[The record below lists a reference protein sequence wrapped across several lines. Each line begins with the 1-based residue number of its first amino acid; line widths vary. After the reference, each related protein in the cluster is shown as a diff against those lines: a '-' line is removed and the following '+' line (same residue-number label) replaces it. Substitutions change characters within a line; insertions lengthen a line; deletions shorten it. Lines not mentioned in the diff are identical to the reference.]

1 MADNTINVRI
11 KDRSDTEAN
20 WTSKNP
26 VLLKGERAI
35 TDGTGKYKIGDGK
48 NTWSALPYY
57 EAMTSAD
64 RTKLNGIASG
74 ANKTTVDS
82 SLSSSSTNPVQN
94 KVVNSALAGKSNT
107 SHTHDLSTMI
117 NTLSIGSSTP
127 TDDDYFVSQY
137 VGGGTTTTTYY
148 RRPVKALL
156 EYIKGKFAKV
166 ATSGSYNDLSNKP
179 TIPSVGNGTITIKQA
194 GAVKGSFTT
203 NQSGATTIELTDN
216 NTNTWRDV
224 IDNLTSTATDKSL
237 SAKQGKLLNDNKA
250 EIREWSAQI
259 KCATWSRLC
268 YVEQKGSVI
277 GSSFILNISGTRTA
291 VVYNDTFVIK
301 VHHSQKATISK
312 ISGSTYSTGIQ
323 VRVVS
328 DSSGNCYVEMY
339 ENVNGATNTTTQIVY
354 CSLIDIACG
363 AITTYTSFTNG
374 ASIPTGFT
382 SNATITTNSNS
393 LQGNLT
399 WGEITGKPAFKTIAT
414 SGSYNDLSNKPTIG
428 NGTVTITQGGTS
440 RGTFTLNQTGNTTIA
455 LTDNNTWRGIQNNLT
470 STSTDQSLSAVQGK
484 WLNENKAAMT
494 TLKGSENLN
503 DITTPGMYSC
513 GGENSITNKPSNVDA
528 FGLIVTHNANGSFY
542 TQILHSNGGV
552 SYRRNCNNGTWA
564 SWTEEKHTDTV
575 YTHPSYTAKSNGLY
589 KVTVDSKGHVS
600 GTTAVSKADITAL
613 GIPSTNTTYST
624 GTASTSGLTK
634 LYTETGTATDGTMT
648 QSAIKSALD
657 GKSNNGHTHD
667 DRYYTESEINSK
679 LSGKANSSHTHS
691 QYYDSSI
698 SRTANTVLAAPNG
711 SNGTAS
717 FRKLVAS
724 DLPSHTHN
732 YAGSSSAG
740 GAAWSSNAVNNIF
753 GGSRQTSGNID
764 FTNSAYVNKVT
775 YTLAT
780 SAMTTGKPPEDGHIL
795 NFGWDTD
802 AGWGAQMSLG
812 SESNNHLY
820 IRGAD
825 SKDNKT
831 TYGDWKT
838 ILDSS
843 NYNIYTP
850 TKTGGGASGT
860 WGISITGNAATA
872 TKLGTSAGSGTQPVY
887 FSGGKPVAGTYTL
900 GNACSKTTRTLTNV
914 GNSGWKDAS
923 TDSNYVP
930 DMSFIAYW
938 NGAYS
943 NTNSNLAY
951 CNKGAFGTAATKN
964 TDYFATAGHTHN
976 YVKDAGNNSSNTTFA
991 YSKAGMNYGD
1001 YTWLAG
1007 WNGYELRAVAKSQF
1021 ATAGHTHNYAGSS
1034 SAGGSANSAVKLATA
1049 RSVSNTEDFVMSF
1062 SYDGSANSNAS
1073 LRYYN
1078 SRISVGNTNNYPYHR
1093 FAKIDKQTSSYIDKT
1108 STFLITQDYN
1118 DGGWGIVRI
1127 SLRTNN
1133 SSSVSTVEAKW
1144 LVRCGL
1150 NVDCVQIGLYNVF
1163 GKTYADAFFKTSGTY
1178 TGTVI
1183 RNLASGARGNIFRTW
1198 ILTDSAEANSTTTSD
1213 KKTSTE
1219 SYASTSAAATTLHS
1233 QAYTSVVVASD
1244 GGTVSYANSA
1254 GNASKVNN
1262 HTVNSNVPSGAKFT
1276 DTVYSHPTTS
1286 GNKHIPSGG
1295 SSGQIL
1301 RWSSDGTAVWGND
1314 NNTTYTLSSI
1324 TGTLAVSK
1332 GGTGSTTAAGG
1343 RSNLGAVG
1351 FVCQSAEPSGQNN
1364 GDLWFKE
1371 E

>member
-48 NTWSALPYY
+48 NTWGALPYY

-107 SHTHDLSTMI
+107 NHTHDLSTMI
-117 NTLSIGSSTP
+117 NTLSTGGSTP
-127 TDDDYFVSQY
+127 TDEDYFVSQY
-137 VGGGTTTTTYY
+137 AGGGTTTTTYH

-156 EYIKGKFAKV
+156 EYIKGKLAKV
-166 ATSGSYNDLSNKP
+166 ATSGSYDDLSNKP
-179 TIPSVGNGTITIKQA
+179 TIPTVGNGTITIKQA

-216 NTNTWRDV
+216 NTD
-224 IDNLTSTATDKSL
+224 
-237 SAKQGKLLNDNKA
+237 
-250 EIREWSAQI
+250 
-259 KCATWSRLC
+259 
-268 YVEQKGSVI
+268 
-277 GSSFILNISGTRTA
+277 
-291 VVYNDTFVIK
+291 
-301 VHHSQKATISK
+301 
-312 ISGSTYSTGIQ
+312 
-323 VRVVS
+323 
-328 DSSGNCYVEMY
+328 
-339 ENVNGATNTTTQIVY
+339 
-354 CSLIDIACG
+354 
-363 AITTYTSFTNG
+363 
-374 ASIPTGFT
+374 
-382 SNATITTNSNS
+382 
-393 LQGNLT
+393 
-399 WGEITGKPAFKTIAT
+399 
-414 SGSYNDLSNKPTIG
+414 
-428 NGTVTITQGGTS
+428 
-440 RGTFTLNQTGNTTIA
+440 
-455 LTDNNTWRGIQNNLT
+455 TWRGIQNNLT
-470 STSTDQSLSAVQGK
+470 STSTDQSLSAAQGK

-513 GGENSITNKPSNVDA
+513 GGGNSITNKPSNVDA
-528 FGLIVTHNANGSFY
+528 FGLIVTHNAAGAFY

-589 KVTVDSKGHVS
+589 KVTVDDKGHVS
-600 GTTAVSKADITAL
+600 GTTAVEKSDITAL

-634 LYTETGTATDGTMT
+634 LYTGTGTATDGTMT

-740 GAAWSSNAVNNIF
+740 GAALSSNAVNNIF

-775 YTLAT
+775 YILAT
-780 SAMTTGKPPEDGHIL
+780 STMTTGKPPTDGHIL
-795 NFGWDTD
+795 SFGWDTS

-887 FSGGKPVAGTYTL
+887 FSGGKPVACTYTL
-900 GNACSKTTRTLTNV
+900 GKS
-914 GNSGWKDAS
+914 
-923 TDSNYVP
+923 VP
-930 DMSFIAYW
+930 
-938 NGAYS
+938 
-943 NTNSNLAY
+943 
-951 CNKGAFGTAATKN
+951 
-964 TDYFATAGHTHN
+964 
-976 YVKDAGNNSSNTTFA
+976 
-991 YSKAGMNYGD
+991 
-1001 YTWLAG
+1001 
-1007 WNGYELRAVAKSQF
+1007 
-1021 ATAGHTHNYAGSS
+1021 
-1034 SAGGSANSAVKLATA
+1034 
-1049 RSVSNTEDFVMSF
+1049 
-1062 SYDGSANSNAS
+1062 SNA
-1073 LRYYN
+1073 
-1078 SRISVGNTNNYPYHR
+1078 V
-1093 FAKIDKQTSSYIDKT
+1093 
-1108 STFLITQDYN
+1108 
-1118 DGGWGIVRI
+1118 
-1127 SLRTNN
+1127 
-1133 SSSVSTVEAKW
+1133 
-1144 LVRCGL
+1144 
-1150 NVDCVQIGLYNVF
+1150 
-1163 GKTYADAFFKTSGTY
+1163 
-1178 TGTVI
+1178 
-1183 RNLASGARGNIFRTW
+1183 
-1198 ILTDSAEANSTTTSD
+1198 
-1213 KKTSTE
+1213 
-1219 SYASTSAAATTLHS
+1219 
-1233 QAYTSVVVASD
+1233 
-1244 GGTVSYANSA
+1244 
-1254 GNASKVNN
+1254 
-1262 HTVNSNVPSGAKFT
+1262 FT
-1276 DTVYSHPTTS
+1276 DTNTWRP
-1286 GNKHIPSGG
+1286 
-1295 SSGQIL
+1295 L
-1301 RWSSDGTAVWGND
+1301 GTGADQACAGND
-1314 NNTTYTLSSI
+1314 SRLSNARPASDVY
-1324 TGTLAVSK
+1324 AWAK
-1332 GGTGSTTAAGG
+1332 ESTKPSYSWGEISGKPVAFSPSAH
-1343 RSNLGAVG
+1343 SHV
-1351 FVCQSAEPSGQNN
+1351 VCQSAEPSGQNN

>member
-156 EYIKGKFAKV
+156 EYIKGKLAKV
-166 ATSGSYNDLSNKP
+166 AISGSYNDLSNKP

-194 GAVKGSFTT
+194 GTVKGSFTT

-277 GSSFILNISGTRTA
+277 GSSFILNISGTRNS

-301 VHHSQKATISK
+301 VHHSQEATISK

-399 WGEITGKPAFKTIAT
+399 WGEITGKP
-414 SGSYNDLSNKPTIG
+414 
-428 NGTVTITQGGTS
+428 
-440 RGTFTLNQTGNTTIA
+440 
-455 LTDNNTWRGIQNNLT
+455 
-470 STSTDQSLSAVQGK
+470 STY
-484 WLNENKAAMT
+484 
-494 TLKGSENLN
+494 
-503 DITTPGMYSC
+503 TPS
-513 GGENSITNKPSNVDA
+513 S
-528 FGLIVTHNANGSFY
+528 
-542 TQILHSNGGV
+542 
-552 SYRRNCNNGTWA
+552 
-564 SWTEEKHTDTV
+564 
-575 YTHPSYTAKSNGLY
+575 
-589 KVTVDSKGHVS
+589 
-600 GTTAVSKADITAL
+600 
-613 GIPSTNTTYST
+613 
-624 GTASTSGLTK
+624 
-634 LYTETGTATDGTMT
+634 
-648 QSAIKSALD
+648 
-657 GKSNNGHTHD
+657 HTHD
-667 DRYYTESEINSK
+667 DRYYTESEVDSK
-679 LSGKANSSHTHS
+679 LSGKANSSHNHTIS
-691 QYYDSSI
+691 QIADIANASVKSAT
-698 SRTANTVLAAPNG
+698 SATTA
-711 SNGTAS
+711 AS
-717 FRKLVAS
+717 AQSVEWNNVKNKPS
-724 DLPSHTHN
+724 TYTPSSHTHN

-740 GAAWSSNAVNNIF
+740 GTAWSSNAVNNIF
-753 GGSRQTSGNID
+753 GYSRQTSGNVD
-764 FTNSAYVNKVT
+764 FTNPTYVNKVT
-775 YTLAT
+775 YILAT

-795 NFGWDTD
+795 SFGWDTD

-812 SESNNHLY
+812 CESNNHLY

-831 TYGDWKT
+831 VYGGWKT

-843 NYNIYTP
+843 NYNIYAP
-850 TKTGGGASGT
+850 TKAGGGASGT

-872 TKLGTSAGSGTQPVY
+872 TKLGTNAGSATRPVY
-887 FSGGKPVAGTYTL
+887 FSNGVPVAGTYTL
-900 GNACSKTTRTLTNV
+900 GNACSKTTRTLTSA
-914 GNSGWKDAS
+914 GNSGWKDSS

-943 NTNSNLAY
+943 SSGGSNLAY

-1001 YTWLAG
+1001 YAWLAG
-1007 WNGYELRAVAKSQF
+1007 WNGYELRAVSKSQF

-1049 RSVSNTEDFVMSF
+1049 RTVSNTEDFVMSF

-1093 FAKIDKQTSSYIDKT
+1093 FAKIDTQTGSYIDRT

-1118 DGGWGIVRI
+1118 GGGWGIVRI

-1150 NVDCVQIGLYNVF
+1150 DVDCVQIGLYNVF

-1183 RNLASGARGNIFRTW
+1183 RNLASGARGNISRTW

-1332 GGTGSTTAAGG
+1332 GGTGSTTASGG

>member
-48 NTWSALPYY
+48 NTWGALPYY

-107 SHTHDLSTMI
+107 NHTHDLSTMI
-117 NTLSIGSSTP
+117 NTLSTGGSTP
-127 TDDDYFVSQY
+127 TDEDYFVSQY
-137 VGGGTTTTTYY
+137 AGGGTTTTTYH

-156 EYIKGKFAKV
+156 EYIKGKLAKV
-166 ATSGSYNDLSNKP
+166 ATSGSYDDLSNKP
-179 TIPSVGNGTITIKQA
+179 TIPTVGNGTITIKQA

-216 NTNTWRDV
+216 NTD
-224 IDNLTSTATDKSL
+224 
-237 SAKQGKLLNDNKA
+237 
-250 EIREWSAQI
+250 
-259 KCATWSRLC
+259 
-268 YVEQKGSVI
+268 
-277 GSSFILNISGTRTA
+277 
-291 VVYNDTFVIK
+291 
-301 VHHSQKATISK
+301 
-312 ISGSTYSTGIQ
+312 
-323 VRVVS
+323 
-328 DSSGNCYVEMY
+328 
-339 ENVNGATNTTTQIVY
+339 
-354 CSLIDIACG
+354 
-363 AITTYTSFTNG
+363 
-374 ASIPTGFT
+374 
-382 SNATITTNSNS
+382 
-393 LQGNLT
+393 
-399 WGEITGKPAFKTIAT
+399 
-414 SGSYNDLSNKPTIG
+414 
-428 NGTVTITQGGTS
+428 
-440 RGTFTLNQTGNTTIA
+440 
-455 LTDNNTWRGIQNNLT
+455 TWRGIQNNLT
-470 STSTDQSLSAVQGK
+470 STSTDQSLSAAQGK

-513 GGENSITNKPSNVDA
+513 GGGNSITNKPSNVDA

-624 GTASTSGLTK
+624 GTAYTSGLTK
-634 LYTETGTATDGTMT
+634 LYTGTGTATDGTMT

-740 GAAWSSNAVNNIF
+740 GAALSSNAVNNIF

-775 YTLAT
+775 YILAT
-780 SAMTTGKPPEDGHIL
+780 STMTTGKPPTDGHIL
-795 NFGWDTD
+795 SFGWDTS

-887 FSGGKPVAGTYTL
+887 FSGGKPVACTYTL
-900 GNACSKTTRTLTNV
+900 GKS
-914 GNSGWKDAS
+914 
-923 TDSNYVP
+923 VP
-930 DMSFIAYW
+930 
-938 NGAYS
+938 
-943 NTNSNLAY
+943 
-951 CNKGAFGTAATKN
+951 
-964 TDYFATAGHTHN
+964 
-976 YVKDAGNNSSNTTFA
+976 
-991 YSKAGMNYGD
+991 
-1001 YTWLAG
+1001 
-1007 WNGYELRAVAKSQF
+1007 
-1021 ATAGHTHNYAGSS
+1021 
-1034 SAGGSANSAVKLATA
+1034 
-1049 RSVSNTEDFVMSF
+1049 
-1062 SYDGSANSNAS
+1062 SNA
-1073 LRYYN
+1073 
-1078 SRISVGNTNNYPYHR
+1078 V
-1093 FAKIDKQTSSYIDKT
+1093 
-1108 STFLITQDYN
+1108 
-1118 DGGWGIVRI
+1118 
-1127 SLRTNN
+1127 
-1133 SSSVSTVEAKW
+1133 
-1144 LVRCGL
+1144 
-1150 NVDCVQIGLYNVF
+1150 
-1163 GKTYADAFFKTSGTY
+1163 
-1178 TGTVI
+1178 
-1183 RNLASGARGNIFRTW
+1183 
-1198 ILTDSAEANSTTTSD
+1198 
-1213 KKTSTE
+1213 
-1219 SYASTSAAATTLHS
+1219 
-1233 QAYTSVVVASD
+1233 
-1244 GGTVSYANSA
+1244 
-1254 GNASKVNN
+1254 
-1262 HTVNSNVPSGAKFT
+1262 FT
-1276 DTVYSHPTTS
+1276 DTNTWRP
-1286 GNKHIPSGG
+1286 
-1295 SSGQIL
+1295 L
-1301 RWSSDGTAVWGND
+1301 GTGADQACAGND
-1314 NNTTYTLSSI
+1314 SRLSNARPASDVY
-1324 TGTLAVSK
+1324 AWAK
-1332 GGTGSTTAAGG
+1332 ESTKPSYSWGEISGKPVAFSPSAH
-1343 RSNLGAVG
+1343 SHV
-1351 FVCQSAEPSGQNN
+1351 VCQSAEPSGQNN

>member
-156 EYIKGKFAKV
+156 EYIRGKFAKV

-194 GAVKGSFTT
+194 GTVKGSFTT

-224 IDNLTSTATDKSL
+224 VDNLTSTATDKSL

-277 GSSFILNISGTRTA
+277 GSSFILNISGTRNA

-339 ENVNGATNTTTQIVY
+339 EDVNGATNTTTQIVY

-399 WGEITGKPAFKTIAT
+399 WGEITGKPSFKTVAT

-440 RGTFTLNQTGNTTIA
+440 KGTFTLNQTGNTTIA
-455 LTDNNTWRGIQNNLT
+455 LTDNNSWRGIQNNLT
-470 STSTDQSLSAVQGK
+470 STSTTDSLSAAQGK
-484 WLNENKAAMT
+484 V
-494 TLKGSENLN
+494 LN
-503 DITTPGMYSC
+503 D
-513 GGENSITNKPSNVDA
+513 KFA
-528 FGLIVTHNANGSFY
+528 
-542 TQILHSNGGV
+542 
-552 SYRRNCNNGTWA
+552 SYVPTSR
-564 SWTEEKHTDTV
+564 TV
-575 YTHPSYTAKSNGLY
+575 N
-589 KVTVDSKGHVS
+589 
-600 GTTAVSKADITAL
+600 
-613 GIPSTNTTYST
+613 
-624 GTASTSGLTK
+624 
-634 LYTETGTATDGTMT
+634 
-648 QSAIKSALD
+648 
-657 GKSNNGHTHD
+657 
-667 DRYYTESEINSK
+667 
-679 LSGKANSSHTHS
+679 GKALSAN
-691 QYYDSSI
+691 I
-698 SRTANTVLAAPNG
+698 SLN
-711 SNGTAS
+711 
-717 FRKLVAS
+717 AS
-724 DLPSHTHN
+724 D
-732 YAGSSSAG
+732 
-740 GAAWSSNAVNNIF
+740 V
-753 GGSRQTSGNID
+753 
-764 FTNSAYVNKVT
+764 
-775 YTLAT
+775 
-780 SAMTTGKPPEDGHIL
+780 
-795 NFGWDTD
+795 
-802 AGWGAQMSLG
+802 
-812 SESNNHLY
+812 
-820 IRGAD
+820 
-825 SKDNKT
+825 
-831 TYGDWKT
+831 
-838 ILDSS
+838 
-843 NYNIYTP
+843 
-850 TKTGGGASGT
+850 GAS
-860 WGISITGNAATA
+860 
-872 TKLGTSAGSGTQPVY
+872 
-887 FSGGKPVAGTYTL
+887 
-900 GNACSKTTRTLTNV
+900 
-914 GNSGWKDAS
+914 AS
-923 TDSNYVP
+923 
-930 DMSFIAYW
+930 
-938 NGAYS
+938 
-943 NTNSNLAY
+943 
-951 CNKGAFGTAATKN
+951 
-964 TDYFATAGHTHN
+964 GHTHN

-1001 YTWLAG
+1001 YAWLAG
-1007 WNGYELRAVAKSQF
+1007 WNGYELRAVSKSQF

-1049 RSVSNTEDFVMSF
+1049 RSVSNTEDFVMNF

-1093 FAKIDKQTSSYIDKT
+1093 FAKIDTQTSSYIDKT

-1133 SSSVSTVEAKW
+1133 SSSVSAVEAKW

-1163 GKTYADAFFKTSGTY
+1163 GKTYADAFFKTSGAY
-1178 TGTVI
+1178 VGTVI
-1183 RNLASGARGNIFRTW
+1183 RNLASGARGNISRTW

-1332 GGTGSTTAAGG
+1332 GGTGSTTASGG

-1351 FVCQSAEPSGQNN
+1351 FVCQSTEPSGQNN

>member
-48 NTWSALPYY
+48 NTWGALPYY

-107 SHTHDLSTMI
+107 NHTHDLSTMI
-117 NTLSIGSSTP
+117 NTLSTGGSTP
-127 TDDDYFVSQY
+127 TDEDYFVSQY
-137 VGGGTTTTTYY
+137 AGGGTTTTTYH

-156 EYIKGKFAKV
+156 EYIKGKLAKV
-166 ATSGSYNDLSNKP
+166 ATSGSYDDLSNKP
-179 TIPSVGNGTITIKQA
+179 TIPTVGNGTITIKQA

-216 NTNTWRDV
+216 NTD
-224 IDNLTSTATDKSL
+224 
-237 SAKQGKLLNDNKA
+237 
-250 EIREWSAQI
+250 
-259 KCATWSRLC
+259 
-268 YVEQKGSVI
+268 
-277 GSSFILNISGTRTA
+277 
-291 VVYNDTFVIK
+291 
-301 VHHSQKATISK
+301 
-312 ISGSTYSTGIQ
+312 
-323 VRVVS
+323 
-328 DSSGNCYVEMY
+328 
-339 ENVNGATNTTTQIVY
+339 
-354 CSLIDIACG
+354 
-363 AITTYTSFTNG
+363 
-374 ASIPTGFT
+374 
-382 SNATITTNSNS
+382 
-393 LQGNLT
+393 
-399 WGEITGKPAFKTIAT
+399 
-414 SGSYNDLSNKPTIG
+414 
-428 NGTVTITQGGTS
+428 
-440 RGTFTLNQTGNTTIA
+440 
-455 LTDNNTWRGIQNNLT
+455 TWRGIQNNLT
-470 STSTDQSLSAVQGK
+470 STSTDQSLSAAQGK

-513 GGENSITNKPSNVDA
+513 GGGNSITNKPSNVDA
-528 FGLIVTHNANGSFY
+528 FGLIVTHNAAGAFY

-589 KVTVDSKGHVS
+589 KVTVDDKGHVS
-600 GTTAVSKADITAL
+600 GTTAVAKSDITAL

-634 LYTETGTATDGTMT
+634 LYTGTGTATDGTMT

-740 GAAWSSNAVNNIF
+740 GAALSSNAVNNIF

-775 YTLAT
+775 YILAT
-780 SAMTTGKPPEDGHIL
+780 STMTTGKPPTDGHIL
-795 NFGWDTD
+795 SFGWDTS

-850 TKTGGGASGT
+850 TKTGSGASGT

-887 FSGGKPVAGTYTL
+887 FSGGKPVACTYTL
-900 GNACSKTTRTLTNV
+900 GKS
-914 GNSGWKDAS
+914 
-923 TDSNYVP
+923 VP
-930 DMSFIAYW
+930 
-938 NGAYS
+938 
-943 NTNSNLAY
+943 
-951 CNKGAFGTAATKN
+951 
-964 TDYFATAGHTHN
+964 
-976 YVKDAGNNSSNTTFA
+976 
-991 YSKAGMNYGD
+991 
-1001 YTWLAG
+1001 
-1007 WNGYELRAVAKSQF
+1007 
-1021 ATAGHTHNYAGSS
+1021 
-1034 SAGGSANSAVKLATA
+1034 
-1049 RSVSNTEDFVMSF
+1049 
-1062 SYDGSANSNAS
+1062 SNA
-1073 LRYYN
+1073 
-1078 SRISVGNTNNYPYHR
+1078 V
-1093 FAKIDKQTSSYIDKT
+1093 
-1108 STFLITQDYN
+1108 
-1118 DGGWGIVRI
+1118 
-1127 SLRTNN
+1127 
-1133 SSSVSTVEAKW
+1133 
-1144 LVRCGL
+1144 
-1150 NVDCVQIGLYNVF
+1150 
-1163 GKTYADAFFKTSGTY
+1163 
-1178 TGTVI
+1178 
-1183 RNLASGARGNIFRTW
+1183 
-1198 ILTDSAEANSTTTSD
+1198 
-1213 KKTSTE
+1213 
-1219 SYASTSAAATTLHS
+1219 
-1233 QAYTSVVVASD
+1233 
-1244 GGTVSYANSA
+1244 
-1254 GNASKVNN
+1254 
-1262 HTVNSNVPSGAKFT
+1262 FT
-1276 DTVYSHPTTS
+1276 DTNTWRP
-1286 GNKHIPSGG
+1286 
-1295 SSGQIL
+1295 L
-1301 RWSSDGTAVWGND
+1301 GTGADQACAGND
-1314 NNTTYTLSSI
+1314 SRLSNARPASDVY
-1324 TGTLAVSK
+1324 AWAK
-1332 GGTGSTTAAGG
+1332 ESTKPSYSWGEISGKPVAFSPSAH
-1343 RSNLGAVG
+1343 SHV
-1351 FVCQSAEPSGQNN
+1351 VCQSAEPSGQNN